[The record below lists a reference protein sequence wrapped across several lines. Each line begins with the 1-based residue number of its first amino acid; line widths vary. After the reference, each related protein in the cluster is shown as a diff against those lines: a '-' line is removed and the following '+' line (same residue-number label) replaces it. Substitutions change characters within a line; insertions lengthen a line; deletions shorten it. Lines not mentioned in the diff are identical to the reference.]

1 VTCPDA
7 GCRPGLRVARTQQG
21 LLETGRWVDDIVAT
35 LGLSPRCAY
44 ALRLC
49 TEEAVANIVMHGLP
63 RGDGADMV
71 ALRLDVESADC
82 LVLTVEDGCAAFDPS
97 SAPSPIP
104 PASLAEAPIG
114 GLGIHLM
121 RQYASALSYR
131 REGDTNRL
139 TITIVRL

>member
-1 VTCPDA
+1 
-7 GCRPGLRVARTQQG
+7 
-21 LLETGRWVDDIVAT
+21 LETGRWVDDVVGA

-49 TEEAVANIVMHGLP
+49 TEAAVANIVMHGVP
-63 RGDGADMV
+63 PHGGGADIV

-82 LVLTVEDGCAAFDPS
+82 LILTIEDGCAGFDPS

-104 PASLAEAPIG
+104 PVSLAEAPIG

-121 RQYASALSYR
+121 RQYASAFSYR
-131 REGDTNRL
+131 REDCTNRL
-139 TITIVRL
+139 TITIARP